1 MLTTHPLWPLCQRP
15 VQTLVLHS
23 VLNVVKALGTF
34 NYEKAQSLRRFA
46 SSSSRYIAITIQTIT
61 ARVVQTL
68 LHCPDSGYLFC
79 RWWCCW
85 LFVILK
91 YFYLRHEN
99 WRIECWLLLAGCSV
113 LVVLFLVFLCHVLA
127 CCSRPAH
134 TTGGRAQHP
143 CPWRGRSN
151 LRFLPPFLF
160 FFSAFLPIAF
170 LVLPLM
176 SLGNASC

>member
-1 MLTTHPLWPLCQRP
+1 MTFASVTQFLEWPYPL
-15 VQTLVLHS
+15 V
-23 VLNVVKALGTF
+23 GTF
-34 NYEKAQSLRRFA
+34 SMIMKHQSSGRFV

-79 RWWCCW
+79 PCCW

-91 YFYLRHEN
+91 YFYLRPEN

-113 LVVLFLVFLCHVLA
+113 LAVLFLVLLCHVLA

-160 FFSAFLPIAF
+160 FFLLF
-170 LVLPLM
+170 
-176 SLGNASC
+176 CQ